1 MAVYYNLMTSN
12 TPPETVNN
20 PVDLA
25 KLAQEEAWSELKK
38 VRAQLTLT
46 SIKKSMARVLRE
58 KEEEKLDNLEA
69 EERFNVALAKEIRFE
84 KVAT

>member
-1 MAVYYNLMTSN
+1 MTSN

>member
-1 MAVYYNLMTSN
+1 M
-12 TPPETVNN
+12 NN